1 MSEVDQLIQENKE
14 LKANLRDKEILFNHI
29 VESTFSGYFDWNIK
43 EKKEYWSPT
52 LKKMFGYEN
61 HELYSSPI
69 TWQRLIYQ
77 EDLPIVFDQMD
88 AHIKS
93 RGKIPFDCK
102 MRFHH
107 KQGFRVWIF
116 CQVKIVEWNDLGRP
130 IRIVG
135 SLTDITDIKNIQ
147 ETEAYVEQLESR
159 NKELQQ
165 FAYVASHDLQEP
177 LRTIISFTE
186 HMSEEYKDRLDETAK
201 TYLKYITGASHRMS
215 ELVKGLLDYTRIGK
229 NFKIK
234 KIDPNKILEAVL
246 QDLHSLLE
254 NKNVKI
260 EIEKLPKINGLE
272 TEIRSVFMNL
282 ISNAVKYSKK
292 NVTPIIKIGAIKD
305 VNVVKFFVEDNGIGI
320 EKAYLKRIFLIFQRL
335 HNKNEYEG
343 TGIGL
348 AHCQKIIEL
357 HGGKIWAESIPN
369 LGSSFFFTIPA

>member
-1 MSEVDQLIQENKE
+1 
-14 LKANLRDKEILFNHI
+14 
-29 VESTFSGYFDWNIK
+29 
-43 EKKEYWSPT
+43 
-52 LKKMFGYEN
+52 
-61 HELYSSPI
+61 
-69 TWQRLIYQ
+69 
-77 EDLPIVFDQMD
+77 
-88 AHIKS
+88 
-93 RGKIPFDCK
+93 
-102 MRFHH
+102 
-107 KQGFRVWIF
+107 
-116 CQVKIVEWNDLGRP
+116 
-130 IRIVG
+130 
-135 SLTDITDIKNIQ
+135 
-147 ETEAYVEQLESR
+147 
-159 NKELQQ
+159 
-165 FAYVASHDLQEP
+165 
-177 LRTIISFTE
+177 
-186 HMSEEYKDRLDETAK
+186 
-201 TYLKYITGASHRMS
+201 MS

-260 EIEKLPKINGLE
+260 KIEKLPKINGLE